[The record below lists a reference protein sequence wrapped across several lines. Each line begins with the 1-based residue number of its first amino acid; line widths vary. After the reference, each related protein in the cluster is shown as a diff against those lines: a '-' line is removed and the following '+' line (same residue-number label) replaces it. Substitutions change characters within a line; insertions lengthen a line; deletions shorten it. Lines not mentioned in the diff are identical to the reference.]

1 MNYEISRIQR
11 HNIDF
16 HHNYFHYAAIDRL
29 MPNYSPI
36 LEPDYLSYHLKLK
49 EALNEAD
56 DRYYA
61 HQVLFTVNLLYF

>member
-1 MNYEISRIQR
+1 
-11 HNIDF
+11 
-16 HHNYFHYAAIDRL
+16 

-61 HQVLFTVNLLYF
+61 HQVLADNLWNLSKNIF